1 MNQQLGRIPSTE
13 QLAYLL
19 GFNIGPP
26 PDGFPP
32 IDSFPAI
39 SALYESLD
47 DIETKADSIEAK
59 TDSIDARTDSIEAK
73 TNILNIKVD
82 DITALL
88 EDLEGARKVDIEV
101 VESARLST
109 SDETFL
115 VLLTEN
121 GIPVDAEVTQ
131 VFALPDSAGELSAIE
146 TDVYATP
153 VQTGLVRLE
162 VVLPMS
168 LSSAKLFLIRVEH
181 AHGTGSIHA
190 GSKLVSLG
198 PNEVQ

>member
-1 MNQQLGRIPSTE
+1 MTLIFSPPRIPTTE

-26 PDGFPP
+26 PEGFPP
-32 IDSFPAI
+32 ITSFPAI
-39 SALYESLD
+39 SALYQSLL
-47 DIETKADSIEAK
+47 DIETKADGIEAK
-59 TDSIDARTDSIEAK
+59 TDGLETKTD
-73 TNILNIKVD
+73 ILNVKVD
-82 DITALL
+82 GITALL